1 MGGGYRG
8 SRGGY
13 NNERGG
19 RDASRGRGHSMF
31 RGRGGGPG
39 GGRGGGAPRLNPLER
54 EQEKQDGKKNAIAET
69 IAMMNKMK
77 MEDNERKVANQKYE
91 PYFFWFVDNLIWEY
105 FFEMS

>member
-8 SRGGY
+8 SRGSY

-19 RDASRGRGHSMF
+19 RDASRGRGMGGGY
-31 RGRGGGPG
+31 RGRGGAG
-39 GGRGGGAPRLNPLER
+39 GRGGDRGGGAPRLNPLER

-91 PYFFWFVDNLIWEY
+91 PCFFFVC
-105 FFEMS
+105 